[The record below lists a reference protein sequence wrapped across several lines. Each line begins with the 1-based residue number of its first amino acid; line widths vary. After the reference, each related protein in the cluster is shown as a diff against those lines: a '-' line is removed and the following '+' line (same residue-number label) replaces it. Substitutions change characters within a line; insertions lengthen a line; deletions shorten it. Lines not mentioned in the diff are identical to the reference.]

1 MSTARRSSRLEKITG
16 ELEKRDFADVTT
28 PKLVELELKTRAE
41 LAREFAGPSIRSEE
55 ELRDSKA
62 TRTAPDLIPMLRRG
76 DTSLLLE
83 PEENGNERKQS
94 RHAD

>member
-1 MSTARRSSRLEKITG
+1 VSTARRSSRLEKITA
-16 ELEKRDFADVTT
+16 ELEKRD
-28 PKLVELELKTRAE
+28 
-41 LAREFAGPSIRSEE
+41 FAGPSIRSEE